1 MARLSRAET
10 QERNRGTVL
19 AAARAEFAERGYRD
33 AKVDV
38 IAERAELT
46 RGAVYSNFPSKRAL
60 YLAVLADDAE
70 HAGQPSDPHLGR
82 TPEEALGAFA
92 RAWLSR
98 PRLLIADILADE
110 RVRRPFTQLLRLDAL
125 LLALSLET
133 LRPPNRA
140 AGAPPARLVRLAETV
155 LTTLHGASQLS
166 DNAPGFVEPFDVIS
180 ACERLAGLA
189 LNDFWAPP
197 HATPSIQPADA
208 PWSPPDTVHAVTGEP
223 TTLTGDGVVAVLGLH
238 RVAAVEEAIRAGTDL
253 TAVLVTSDPREL
265 MPLARLMIAELS
277 GCLRQSFPRSVW
289 PRLNLVYDDTGAI
302 AAAAGVPA
310 VSDETE
316 TAIRVTAGRIVARA
330 EGPGACHATASHD
343 RARSTQPAFPPR

>member
-10 QERNRGTVL
+10 QERNRRTVL

-70 HAGQPSDPHLGR
+70 HAEAPPDPQLGR
-82 TPEEALGAFA
+82 TPEQALGAFA
-92 RAWLSR
+92 RAWISR
-98 PRLLIADILADE
+98 PRLQLTEILADQQI
-110 RVRRPFTQLLRLDAL
+110 RRPFTQLLRLDAL
-125 LLALSLET
+125 LLALSLER
-133 LRPPNRA
+133 LRPPKRA
-140 AGAPPARLVRLAETV
+140 PGAPPARLVRLAETV
-155 LTTLHGASQLS
+155 LTTLSGASQLTR
-166 DNAPGFVEPFDVIS
+166 DAPGFVEPFDVIS

-197 HATPSIQPADA
+197 HAIPPTRPADD
-208 PWSPPDTVHAVTGEP
+208 PWSPPNTVHAVTGEP
-223 TTLTGDGVVAVLGLH
+223 TTLTGDGVIAILGLH
-238 RVAAVEEAIRAGTDL
+238 RAAAVEEAIRAGVDV

-265 MPLARLMIAELS
+265 MPLARLVLS
-277 GCLRQSFPRSVW
+277 EVAGCLRQSFPG
-289 PRLNLVYDDTGAI
+289 PTLPGLKLVYDDTGAL

-316 TAIRVTAGRIVARA
+316 TAVRVAAGRIVARA
-330 EGPGACHATASHD
+330 EGPGATHAVAALS
-343 RARSTQPAFPPR
+343 RAEVT